1 MLFAHSMGGC
11 VGALYLEKYPETF
24 KKAVLSSPMMR
35 MALEPRLKVA
45 RPLCLVQK
53 ALHRAKRLAIG
64 QERFDERPDFKRLR
78 VVRGALF
85 VSVQAAPEKC
95 RVSNERRNLCMGFGS
110 TERGKKLMQMQ
121 AGSNVPCF
129 FVRQETIRWLTLRD
143 KRNLPRKARSSSS
156 SSFLKQSTNC
166 STVRLKFWK
175 NTMRLC

>member
-35 MALEPRLKVA
+35 MALEPRLKKVA

-64 QERFDERPDFKRLR
+64 QERFDERPDFKNSCALSEARYSYQFKQRL
-78 VVRGALF
+78 
-85 VSVQAAPEKC
+85 EKC

-110 TERGKKLMQMQ
+110 TERGKKAHAKCRQDQMSR
-121 AGSNVPCF
+121 ASL
-129 FVRQETIRWLTLRD
+129 FVETIRWLTLRD

-156 SSFLKQSTNC
+156 SSF
-166 STVRLKFWK
+166 
-175 NTMRLC
+175 